1 MDCFKL
7 QDDLGVG
14 RFGKKSKVHS
24 NPMIPHEHHLA
35 LPENALSQ
43 DPLVDSHL
51 CITLAITGGTRC
63 THVYPIFRHIILG
76 LSLFFA
82 SHPNSRRLKKR
93 VLWIY
98 EGVRHINGDFSDFS
112 HFSNYG
118 KSSPKMCKSPDIS
131 RLNHV
136 VCRKRLI
143 WTRRYET
150 LQAAGAVK
158 TWVNCTVLGWFG
170 RIIIRS

>member
-1 MDCFKL
+1 MDFKSSS
-7 QDDLGVG
+7 DDMTDVNGREFSQELTHVFLGISSRYSSSRVG
-14 RFGKKSKVHS
+14 TLSFEIRVEKLGDRTTGLLWIVLSYKMILVWVDLEKKSKVHS

-93 VLWIY
+93 VL
-98 EGVRHINGDFSDFS
+98 
-112 HFSNYG
+112 
-118 KSSPKMCKSPDIS
+118 
-131 RLNHV
+131 
-136 VCRKRLI
+136 
-143 WTRRYET
+143 
-150 LQAAGAVK
+150 
-158 TWVNCTVLGWFG
+158 
-170 RIIIRS
+170 